1 MSRSTHNQP
10 GAPAISLRGVTV
22 RHDRR
27 EALLRD
33 IDLDIRRGDFIAV
46 TGPNGSGKTSL
57 LRVIL
62 KLLSP
67 SAGTVTYLGSDG
79 RPDPRLAIGYLPQK
93 SAVDARFP
101 ITVADVIRL
110 GLMGPGAPADKGS
123 RVRDMLSLME
133 LEEKAGSP
141 ISEVSGGQLQRALLG
156 RALAAGPE
164 VLVLDEPLSYLDKH
178 FEHKLYD
185 ILRLTMER
193 RPQTAIVMVSH
204 EMNGVDDMATRHILI
219 DRGLIEE

>member
-67 SAGTVTYLGSDG
+67 SAGTVTYLGPDG

-110 GLMGPGAPADKGS
+110 GLMGPGAPVDKGS
-123 RVRDMLSLME
+123 RVRDILSLME